1 MTSTYVSKRLAGE
14 PRQGRPTLLLASQD
28 DGIGHSAIPESMPE
42 YRVGGGG
49 DALRTTNSRVVESKP
64 LLPSYQLQGG
74 GQSSSTAQVDV
85 NSDFN
90 VNALKG
96 CVNTTVIKSTLH
108 ILTKGI

>member
-1 MTSTYVSKRLAGE
+1 
-14 PRQGRPTLLLASQD
+14 
-28 DGIGHSAIPESMPE
+28 MPE